1 MLRQLEGQIMPSSSE
16 RVLAT
21 DAVTGSL
28 HAGRV
33 YQVIFN
39 VNVRTTP
46 TSARIRFEPMLDAV
60 GFVTLYQDGVQ
71 IRGAFATPG
80 QYRVTFTDL
89 PQNTEFAYQIDVLDP
104 RPKKEQH
111 PGGIVR
117 FSGILKT
124 GLRTASVR
132 FSRLKELQGECEAT
146 FFTRLYDWDGSSGGA
161 ISPIL
166 QYGRGHMDPEGSPIG
181 DPFGPPTLL
190 ARAPDSLAIY
200 TTAGA
205 ETSSSFVQFVTD
217 PGGGIHVIGIGSLDE
232 FPNDAPELRQ
242 IDFYAV
248 MKGQTI
254 IRLPDNE
261 GPFNIPFSYMSAL
274 GEYVFQV
281 DGSVQGEVSK
291 FLYQH
296 KRSLKLEPRH
306 LSNATAHLF
315 APNVTIVA
323 GNRVLMFH
331 LTPDG
336 RIMRPRADRRV
347 SAELEPIGEISAERF
362 VAVGR
367 SDGQADLVALRGDGA
382 ALHARAG
389 REGTVAWRELA
400 AKLSDT
406 PAALHGPDG
415 ALHVFGLD
423 ESGTLVHAAGVGTAR
438 SPRWDRWEQG
448 LSGPVSCAANRRGET
463 HVFAR
468 RDGRIVHA
476 RLALRQGKSAQPR
489 FEAIDAPFRG
499 PGMIGTTED
508 GRFAALGCDERGIFW
523 LKLWEGRRWQ
533 PEGKRW
539 AKIGTLDDVL
549 AERKQPPRRQAAK
562 RGKGPRR

>member
-232 FPNDAPELRQ
+232 FPND
-242 IDFYAV
+242 D
-248 MKGQTI
+248 
-254 IRLPDNE
+254 RLLCRHE
-261 GPFNIPFSYMSAL
+261 GANDHP
-274 GEYVFQV
+274 
-281 DGSVQGEVSK
+281 
-291 FLYQH
+291 
-296 KRSLKLEPRH
+296 
-306 LSNATAHLF
+306 
-315 APNVTIVA
+315 VA
-323 GNRVLMFH
+323 G
-331 LTPDG
+331 
-336 RIMRPRADRRV
+336 
-347 SAELEPIGEISAERF
+347 
-362 VAVGR
+362 
-367 SDGQADLVALRGDGA
+367 
-382 ALHARAG
+382 
-389 REGTVAWRELA
+389 
-400 AKLSDT
+400 
-406 PAALHGPDG
+406 
-415 ALHVFGLD
+415 
-423 ESGTLVHAAGVGTAR
+423 
-438 SPRWDRWEQG
+438 
-448 LSGPVSCAANRRGET
+448 
-463 HVFAR
+463 
-468 RDGRIVHA
+468 
-476 RLALRQGKSAQPR
+476 
-489 FEAIDAPFRG
+489 
-499 PGMIGTTED
+499 
-508 GRFAALGCDERGIFW
+508 
-523 LKLWEGRRWQ
+523 
-533 PEGKRW
+533 
-539 AKIGTLDDVL
+539 
-549 AERKQPPRRQAAK
+549 
-562 RGKGPRR
+562 

>member
-1 MLRQLEGQIMPSSSE
+1 MATWSQRA
-16 RVLAT
+16 LAS
-21 DAVTGSL
+21 DVAVGSL
-28 HAGRV
+28 HAGKV

-46 TSARIRFEPMLDAV
+46 TSARIRYEPMLDAI

-71 IRGAFATPG
+71 IRGAFASPG
-80 QYRVTFTDL
+80 HYQVTFTDL

-104 RPKKEQH
+104 RPKKDQH

-117 FSGILKT
+117 FSGILET

-132 FSRLKELQGECEAT
+132 LSRLKELQGECEAT
-146 FFTRLYDWDGSSGGA
+146 FFTRLYDWNGDSGGP
-161 ISPIL
+161 ISPIR
-166 QYGRGHMDPEGSPIG
+166 QYGRGHMDPDGSPIG
-181 DPFGPPTLL
+181 DPFGPPILL

-200 TTAGA
+200 TTAAA

-217 PGGGIHVIGIGSLDE
+217 PGGGLHLIGMASLDE
-232 FPNDAPELRQ
+232 FPNDAPDLRQ
-242 IDFYAV
+242 IDYYAV

-254 IRLPDNE
+254 VRLPDNE
-261 GPFNIPFSYMSAL
+261 GPFNIPFSYMSGL

-281 DGSVQGEVSK
+281 DGSVQGQVSK
-291 FLYQH
+291 FLHQH

-306 LSNATAHLF
+306 LSRATAHLF
-315 APNVTIVA
+315 APNATVVV
-323 GNRVLMFH
+323 GDRMLMFQ

-336 RIMRPRADRRV
+336 RIMRPRADRRA

-367 SDGQADLVALRGDGA
+367 SDGQADLVALRADGA
-382 ALHARAG
+382 VLHARAG
-389 REGTVAWRELA
+389 REGKVAWRELA

-423 ESGTLVHAAGVGTAR
+423 ESGTLVHAAAVGTAR
-438 SPRWDRWEQG
+438 SPRWDHWEQG
-448 LSGPVSCAANRRGET
+448 LSGPLSCAANRRGET
-463 HVFAR
+463 HVLAL

-476 RLALRQGKSAQPR
+476 RLALRQGKSAPPR

-499 PGMIGTTED
+499 PAVIGTTAD

-523 LKLWEGRRWQ
+523 LKLWDGRRWQ

-539 AKIGTLDDVL
+539 EKIGTLDDVL
-549 AERKQPPRRQAAK
+549 AERKEPPRRQSAK
-562 RGKGPRR
+562 RGTRRKGRRG

>member
-1 MLRQLEGQIMPSSSE
+1 
-16 RVLAT
+16 
-21 DAVTGSL
+21 
-28 HAGRV
+28 
-33 YQVIFN
+33 
-39 VNVRTTP
+39 
-46 TSARIRFEPMLDAV
+46 
-60 GFVTLYQDGVQ
+60 VTLYQDGVQ